1 MWVDT
6 SKPDTCRLLLE
17 LRAVLMAG
25 AHDAA
30 SVSCCQVAIR
40 GPHPVITSMVLKGQ
54 SAARWRVWAPRLK
67 KRKPPPKAGSLSWV
81 FIHLNWRNVF

>member
-6 SKPDTCRLLLE
+6 SKPDTCCLLLE

-30 SVSCCQVAIR
+30 CVSCCQVATR
-40 GPHPVITSMVLKGQ
+40 GPHPVIASMVLKGQ
-54 SAARWRVWAPRLK
+54 SPACWRVWTPSLK
-67 KRKPPPKAGSLSWV
+67 
-81 FIHLNWRNVF
+81 